1 MAFCVNY
8 NKFQEF
14 LHKINQSVEI
24 NKNTEKDLRYDVWS
38 TTSKQV
44 SDLINKGTESITWDE
59 NKSRHIKS
67 RIESA
72 LKRVDESPESASDFI
87 KDIIN
92 DEDGNN
98 IEYSIAMHELMES
111 VKGEADKARNLGI
124 DVSEVSNDGILPSLP
139 LSRIAA
145 SIGRKI
151 AYQKGYRFKSQ
162 KINES
167 TPAEIETLYYGIGK
181 LALSGLE
188 LKGYVKLQENLS
200 TIKDYIDIGELKK
213 EFPKT
218 NVKTDKVLSVSLS
231 TDKLGVKPGTPE
243 ADYFLNRS
251 ESDITDTK
259 LGTIT
264 DILRAVKQITQP
276 AEIALP
282 DTKVKLSKKQL
293 AENDDPNIVINPVT
307 EEVRKNLYDKPL
319 YVNKSIHSLITLLN
333 KEALRSG
340 RSASQII
347 RDKFQGHPTL
357 INSLFGLKRSDDF
370 SIDKKESVSGQNL
383 SKTAPLDDLVD
394 YYDAIQG
401 DSTDPVG
408 LHLPM
413 KVGRNDRLYYVN
425 SVLNA
430 HGSKQSRY
438 MLTAGTY
445 TVDMGSAD
453 YDYLVHQL
461 SETLGDS
468 ELSYGD
474 FTGKT
479 KSKLDEALKILNNYE
494 SAGTLQKKLVAISNL
509 SVMFPGTDYV
519 SLITALKAVS
529 DIRNPEGGKVTTEF
543 MASADATASGG
554 TLTFLQALG
563 TNSNVEKFLQ
573 RIGLLKQDDGSV
585 KITLGDL
592 YGLMTESINKF
603 VKGDPIENM
612 VGQDLNPV
620 ATGSRLLLQDTVK
633 LLFDEGKSTRELSKD
648 PTMTFVY
655 GQGRKGA
662 TDTMARSLADRI
674 VDNLDDKSTREY
686 LVRLFGK
693 EYANIESSKLK
704 DTKGLYK
711 NIVNELKSSGLVNDL
726 YNIMDASINQEFL
739 AEFKDRSDRLFKL
752 VKKVKSNVPF
762 KILPAGAVMAGIKP
776 TFADIKKYGM
786 PLTKVFEVSSTV
798 PTGTD
803 TVLTRK
809 QKLTKTV
816 ADVSTIHS
824 IDAAQL
830 YHSMMKLDSDKGSV
844 VVHDDYRG
852 SVQDVRAMESL
863 YRETTVDIVK
873 NYDIH
878 QQILNAIAAYDPE
891 LTKSTEFQALEAEL
905 NSNMEAKQQV
915 IEEKFNDE
923 TDALIGKGNKF
934 NTFAGKT
941 EETTK
946 GLKASNKPPVKARVA
961 EPVSRAMDI
970 MQELEG
976 ESPIIARFMKQM
988 KKGEGNVTDANNS
1001 VDMYVPDTDTVQITG
1016 DDNTGNRL
1024 DISKPADRKIQKEL
1038 IEHEITHAN
1047 TTGYIQESLKPE
1059 NKNTQAGRDVRY
1071 FKKIAD
1077 ILNKDIN
1084 SIPQAMKMGESYHR
1098 IAYIAKQPTE
1108 AQQIAEMV
1116 AILNAEPEVASD
1128 LYTYLAKEYG
1138 NVVGSEKSLKAR
1150 IKRFIDKVMEV
1161 ISNVTEADLISDTV
1175 DIDKLYT
1182 AIMNTT
1188 ENGITQREEHYQE
1201 ARKYQKEFQKNLQ
1214 FGPGERKP
1222 IGNINYLNYA
1232 VASMLNSKLERKGKR
1247 LFGTIHSMMKET
1259 FPLYTDAANK
1269 VAGIYSESD
1278 ALQQI
1283 MHSITGEG
1291 INKSK
1296 KADILAKFAK
1306 VMADQTSV
1314 TNEQIGKFKEL
1325 LYPLSVKEKETIGRF
1340 VTEMPLHDYFVLANE
1355 LTTKDAIASE
1365 VVKLEA
1371 ELNRVAPK
1379 AVAEVNG
1386 LIAWN
1391 VNQDEKN
1398 AGKIYNLEAGSIDI
1412 NSDIGLKVRKLLALK
1427 SIQAIGV
1434 AEFESFL
1441 ENTDLVN
1448 LIKDQV
1454 VANKLS
1460 LTENKGTNLLKDSM
1474 ITEYYKNP
1482 VIKKVVELKDFKRYQ
1497 NGDSGNWKV
1506 LVAPT
1511 EKTLGIVYEEIID
1524 STKQPGAYTDI
1535 KLHDTD
1541 IAVDKSMAK
1550 YKGVVKTKDG
1560 FKLRLTKEQKREL
1573 GLVEDFSQELVRS
1586 TAHNMAIQDSQVIRD
1601 SLLRKDTW
1609 MKVGSRPTKLI
1620 DVIKSDNVDNPW
1632 FVKLEDGVTL
1642 DSMDKESRKLIM
1654 SKYKTVGNRAS
1665 NVNSFNENVDLVRKD
1680 ISHWL
1685 MGDSAKSLFK
1695 NPQYKWAVRIVKDLI
1710 AGAKINMVVTNPI
1723 KIANDNISNIAYLGV
1738 MGATPWFIA
1747 KNYKDITRDFQEF
1760 SDLHRQIIHHK
1771 VQLVADPENEV
1782 VRKKVEHLQ
1791 GQLKMNPLG
1800 DLTEKGFINS
1810 LGSDLVAKNADTLS
1824 GLQADMHTALEYLLT
1839 KDGKKNYVGHFINQL
1854 HNLGFNGEDFLS
1866 YLGAKVKKTGKTG
1879 RGMEKSLDEIA
1890 NRLKDIRTEDDIVN
1904 YVAQYTTSP
1913 GSELVRMGATMTDL
1927 TDVTAKETF
1936 YRYLTQIQRMSPE
1949 DAKIKVLDS
1958 FPDYK
1963 ENMPLAIRQLSDL
1976 GIIMFPSF
1984 WLRIQKVIYRMA
1996 RDKPINLATEIMLEE
2011 MIGSDFNS
2019 IIDANIIAKHNSFGG
2034 IFHTPLEPIGVGSV
2048 VPTNIF

>member
-14 LHKINQSVEI
+14 LHKINQTVEI
-24 NKNTEKDLRYDVWS
+24 DKNKEKDLRYDVWS

-44 SDLINKGTESITWDE
+44 SDLINKGVDSITWDE

-67 RIESA
+67 RIEAA
-72 LKRVDESPESASDFI
+72 LKRVDESPESASDFV

-98 IEYSIAMHELMES
+98 IEYSIALHELMES

-124 DVSEVSNDGILPSLP
+124 EISEISNDGILPSLP

-200 TIKDYIDIGELKK
+200 TIKDYIEENELKK

-218 NVKTDKVLSVSLS
+218 NIKTDKVLSVSL
-231 TDKLGVKPGTPE
+231 TVDKLGIKPGTAE
-243 ADYFLNRS
+243 VYYFLNRS

-264 DILRAVKQITQP
+264 DIMRAVKQVTQP

-282 DTKVKLSKKQL
+282 DTKIKLSKKQL
-293 AENDDPNIVINPVT
+293 AENDDPNIVINPIT
-307 EEVRKNLYDKPL
+307 EEVRKSLYDKPL

-333 KEALRSG
+333 KESLRSG
-340 RSASQII
+340 RSASQIVK
-347 RDKFQGHPTL
+347 DKFNGHPTL

-370 SIDKKESVSGQNL
+370 SIDKKESVAGQNL
-383 SKTAPLDDLVD
+383 SKTTPLDDLVD
-394 YYDAIQG
+394 NYDAIQG

-438 MLTAGTY
+438 MLTAGSY
-445 TVDMGSAD
+445 TVDTGSAD

-474 FTGKT
+474 FTGRT
-479 KSKLDEALKILNNYE
+479 KSKLDEALKILSDYE
-494 SAGTLQKKLVAISNL
+494 SASTLQKKLVAISNL
-509 SVMFPGTDYV
+509 SVMFPGTNYV
-519 SLITALKAVS
+519 SLITALKGVS
-529 DIRNPEGGKVTTEF
+529 DIRNPEKGKVVTEF

-563 TNSNVEKFLQ
+563 TNPNVEKFLQ
-573 RIGLLKQDDGSV
+573 RIGMLKQDDGSV
-585 KITLGDL
+585 KVTLGDL

-603 VKGDPIENM
+603 VKGEPIENM
-612 VGQDLNPV
+612 IGQDLNPV
-620 ATGSRLLLQDTVK
+620 ATGSRLILQDTVK

-674 VDNLDDKSTREY
+674 IDNLDDKSTREY
-686 LVRLFGK
+686 LVRLLGK
-693 EYANIESSKLK
+693 DYANIESSKLK
-704 DTKGLYK
+704 NTKDLYK
-711 NIVNELKSSGLVNDL
+711 SIVSELKSSGLVNDL

-739 AEFKDRSDRLFKL
+739 AEFKDRSDKLFKL

-762 KILPAGAVMAGIKP
+762 KVLPAGAVISGIKP
-776 TFADIKKYGM
+776 TFSEIKKYGM

-803 TVLTRK
+803 TVLTQK

-873 NYDIH
+873 NYDIQ
-878 QQILNAIAAYDPE
+878 QQILNSIAAYDPE
-891 LTKSTEFQALEAEL
+891 LSKSAEFQALKIEL
-905 NSNMEAKQQV
+905 DSNMETKKQI

-923 TDALIGKGNKF
+923 TDALIGNGNEF

-941 EETTK
+941 EEKTK
-946 GLKASNKPPVKARVA
+946 GLKSNNKPAVKNKTP
-961 EPVSRAMDI
+961 EPVSMAMEI
-970 MQELEG
+970 MQELES
-976 ESPIIARFMKQM
+976 ESPIIARFMEQM
-988 KKGEGNVTDANNS
+988 KKGEGSVKNADNNI
-1001 VDMYVPDTDTVQITG
+1001 DMYVPDIDAVQLTG
-1016 DDNTGNRL
+1016 NDNTGTKL
-1024 DISKPADRKIQKEL
+1024 DISKPADRKAQREL

-1047 TTGYIQESLKPE
+1047 TTGYIQKALMPE
-1059 NKNTQAGRDVRY
+1059 NRNTQEGRDVRY
-1071 FKKIAD
+1071 FKKVAD
-1077 ILNKDIN
+1077 ILRKDIN
-1084 SIPQAMKMGESYHR
+1084 SMTNAMKMGESYHR
-1098 IAYIAKQPTE
+1098 ISYIAKQPTE

-1116 AILNAEPEVASD
+1116 AILNAEPEVAKD
-1128 LYTYLAKEYG
+1128 LYTYLAKEHG
-1138 NVVGSEKSLKAR
+1138 NIVGSEKSLKAR
-1150 IKRFIDKVMEV
+1150 IKRFIDKVV
-1161 ISNVTEADLISDTV
+1161 KAISNVTESDLVSDTV

-1188 ENGITQREEHYQE
+1188 ENGLTQREEYYQE
-1201 ARKYQKEFQKNLQ
+1201 ARKYQKAFHANLP
-1214 FGPGERKP
+1214 FGEGGRKP
-1222 IGNINYLNYA
+1222 VGNINYLNYA

-1247 LFGTIHSMMKET
+1247 LFGTLHSMMKET
-1259 FPLYTDAANK
+1259 FPVYTDAVNK
-1269 VAGIYSESD
+1269 VAGIYDDSS
-1278 ALQQI
+1278 ALQEI
-1283 MHSITGEG
+1283 LHTITGEG
-1291 INKSK
+1291 VNKSK

-1306 VMADQTSV
+1306 VMADQVSV
-1314 TNEQIGKFKEL
+1314 VNEQMGKFKEL
-1325 LYPLSVKEKETIGRF
+1325 LYPLSDTERKTIGRF
-1340 VTEMPLHDYFVLANE
+1340 VTEMPLQDYFALASE
-1355 LTTKDAIASE
+1355 FDTKDAIASE
-1365 VVKLEA
+1365 VVRLEA
-1371 ELNRVAPK
+1371 ELIKVAPK
-1379 AVAEVNG
+1379 AIKEVNG

-1391 VNQDEKN
+1391 VTQEEKK
-1398 AGKIYNLEAGSIDI
+1398 AGKIYNLEAGSVDI
-1412 NSDIGLKVRKLLALK
+1412 NSDVGRKVRKLLALK
-1427 SIQAIGV
+1427 SIQTIG
-1434 AEFESFL
+1434 ATEFEAFL

-1448 LIKDQV
+1448 LVKDQV
-1454 VANKLS
+1454 MANKLS
-1460 LTENKGTNLLKDSM
+1460 LTENRGTHLLKDSM
-1474 ITEYYKNP
+1474 IMDYYKNP
-1482 VIKKVVELKDFKRYQ
+1482 VVTEVVELRNFKRFQ

-1506 LVAPT
+1506 LVTPT
-1511 EKTLGIVYEEIID
+1511 EDTLGVIYEEIID
-1524 STKQPGAYTDI
+1524 STKQLGAYTDI

-1541 IAVDKSMAK
+1541 ITVDKSMAK

-1560 FKLRLTKEQKREL
+1560 FKLRLTKEQKIEL

-1586 TAHNMAIQDSQVIRD
+1586 TAHNMAIQDSQIIRD
-1601 SLLRKDTW
+1601 SLLKKDTW
-1609 MKVGSRPTKLI
+1609 IEIGSKPTKLI
-1620 DVIKSDNVDNPW
+1620 DIIKSDNVDNPW
-1632 FVKLEDGVTL
+1632 FMKLEDGVTL
-1642 DSMDKESRKLIM
+1642 DSMDAESRKLIL
-1654 SKYKTVGNRAS
+1654 SKYKAVGTRVS
-1665 NVNSFNENVDLVRKD
+1665 NVSSFDESVDFVRKD

-1685 MGDSAKSLFK
+1685 MGGSAESLFK
-1695 NPQYKWAVRIVKDLI
+1695 NPRYKWAVRILKDFI
-1710 AGAKINMVVTNPI
+1710 ASAKINMVVLNPI

-1760 SDLHRQIIHHK
+1760 SDLQRQIINHK
-1771 VQLVADPENEV
+1771 VELVSNPENEV
-1782 VRKKVEHLQ
+1782 TKKKVEHLQ
-1791 GQLKMNPLG
+1791 EQLKMNPLG

-1824 GLQADMHTALEYLLT
+1824 GLQADIHTALEYLLT
-1839 KDGKKNYVGHFINQL
+1839 KDGKKNYVGHFITKLQNV
-1854 HNLGFNGEDFLS
+1854 GGNGEDFLN
-1866 YLGAKVKKTGKTG
+1866 YIGQKAKKTGKTG
-1879 RGMEKSLDEIA
+1879 RGFEKSMDEIA
-1890 NRLKDIRTEDDIVN
+1890 SRLKEIRTEEDVVS

-1913 GSELVRMGATMTDL
+1913 GSELVRLGATMTDL
-1927 TDVTAKETF
+1927 TDVMAKETL

-1949 DAKIKVLDS
+1949 DAKITVLDS

-1963 ENMPLAIRQLSDL
+1963 ENMPMAIRQLSDL

-1996 RDKPINLATEIMLEE
+1996 RDKPVNLGVELLMEE
-2011 MIGSDFNS
+2011 MIGSNFNS
-2019 IIDANIIAKHNSFGG
+2019 IMDANIIAKYNSFGG
-2034 IFHTPLEPIGVGSV
+2034 ILHTPLES
-2048 VPTNIF
+2048 TNLF